1 MDFHVS
7 NKSEI
12 PHKLHNVTYL
22 IKYWKTYKFT
32 TREIS
37 ISDYISLKTQ

>member
-1 MDFHVS
+1 MAFHVS

-12 PHKLHNVTYL
+12 PHKLHNVTYF
-22 IKYWKTYKFT
+22 IKYRKTCKFT
-32 TREIS
+32 IREIS